1 MKVVGTCATDE
12 EVEIALFYIHDG
24 QLGLAAGPQTGPE
37 DTAGVLVEVKATSED
52 EAKEKLSEALEK
64 GNF

>member
-1 MKVVGTCATDE
+1 MKVVGTHVTDE
-12 EVEIALFYIHDG
+12 EVEIALFYIDDRE
-24 QLGLAAGPQTGPE
+24 LGLAVGPQTGPE
-37 DTAGVLVEVKATSED
+37 GTAGVLVEVKAKSEE